1 MNIKKEHTVPVLR
14 VCFFLLTALVMA
26 SFLACPVEPE
36 DEPGI
41 GITVPLNGNEA
52 TYFSLS
58 TGDRVTDP
66 ALIQS
71 ETWDIAFVSHDA
83 GVFVL
88 TNSGVTAAE
97 LGSGGKGKIWYTEQ
111 TGFASVTLEDAVTNP
126 PGEYEP
132 YTQDVT
138 RYAMIMG
145 ANPVTETMNVMT
157 YLGYREDGKK
167 DEAVYGKYGE
177 TTTNPFLAEQMGSG
191 GMTASYSPY
200 RFGKKAFYTM
210 GGGMPP
216 KCTPTNRVYVIHHG
230 DGLTRSKIQFPEVYL
245 EYNDAAPEDAFY
257 FLRLVHEKLEG

>member
-1 MNIKKEHTVPVLR
+1 MQTKKENTVPVLR
-14 VCFFLLTALVMA
+14 ALSFLLTALAAA
-26 SFLACPVEPE
+26 SFMACPVEPE

-41 GITVPLNGNEA
+41 GITVPLNGGEPM
-52 TYFSLS
+52 YFSLS
-58 TGDRVTDP
+58 TGGRVTDP

-88 TNSGVTAAE
+88 TNSGVTAAG
-97 LGSGGKGKIWYTEQ
+97 LGSGGKGKVWYTEQ
-111 TGFASVTLEDAVTNP
+111 TGFVSVTPEDAVTNP
-126 PGEYEP
+126 PAEYEP

-145 ANPVTETMNVMT
+145 ANPVTEIMNVMT
-157 YLGYREDGKK
+157 YLGYRDNEK

-177 TTTNPFLAEQMGSG
+177 TTSNPFLAEKMGAQ
-191 GMTASYSPY
+191 GMDASYSPY

-216 KCTPTNRVYVIHHG
+216 KCTPTDRVYVIRHG

-245 EYNDAAPEDAFY
+245 EYNDAAPEEAFY